1 MMSIENKKNCCPTD
15 KKICD
20 PIDYSNEINFSGQ
33 SNIQDGGN
41 TNKCFFSVT
50 TEKHINTCIM
60 KTMDFTY

>member
-41 TNKCFFSVT
+41 ANKC
-50 TEKHINTCIM
+50 
-60 KTMDFTY
+60 